1 MFTDRMAQITSE
13 FAAQVLEALREASRE
28 ELSTRRAKQP
38 RTPTPREAAP
48 KPVVAQSKPARHAKP
63 AKTAKPSA
71 PGTPDAT
78 LTAAAAAFFAER
90 GRKGATADQ
99 LSAHFTELGI
109 AESGDAVLLQLA
121 RDGAVHD
128 AGFRRSTGT
137 GHKTTPVYVASR

>member
-1 MFTDRMAQITSE
+1 MAQITSE

-38 RTPTPREAAP
+38 RAVAAKRTTPPKAAKRTTPPKAAKRATPP
-48 KPVVAQSKPARHAKP
+48 KAAKAGAR
-63 AKTAKPSA
+63 
-71 PGTPDAT
+71 TPDAA
-78 LTAAAAAFFAER
+78 LISAATAFFGER
-90 GRKGATADQ
+90 GRRGATADQ
-99 LSAHFTELGI
+99 LSAHFAEQGY

-137 GHKTTPVYVASR
+137 GHKTTPVYVATR

>member
-1 MFTDRMAQITSE
+1 MFTDRMAQITSA

-38 RTPTPREAAP
+38 RTPTTREAP
-48 KPVVAQSKPARHAKP
+48 TKPVVAQSKPAKPAKP
-63 AKTAKPSA
+63 AQASA
-71 PGTPDAT
+71 PGTPDAA
-78 LTAAAAAFFAER
+78 LTAAATAFFAER